1 MCVLLKVQGD
11 GIAKEIDKTSDLKRE
26 KHRICG
32 KIWQLKLRQQVSV
45 RRKNR
50 ADLETNHSNRETAV
64 IGDQ

>member
-11 GIAKEIDKTSDLKRE
+11 GIAKEIDKKSDLKRG

-45 RRKNR
+45 PRKNR
-50 ADLETNHSNRETAV
+50 VDLETNHSNRETAV